1 MVVLCCALLSLI
13 GGVSAM
19 AASSRFHLQQDDV
32 EEYDTDTERKFDYA
46 NAFLAGF
53 RSQET
58 LPSATNCT
66 KYLEQSILL
75 YNTTYMQWQDEEVA
89 AELTRQDY
97 IFNTTE
103 WISYSLAPS
112 SLYCFMSSLE
122 GYSWYMHKRSQ
133 FEAFGD
139 VFAAWL

>member
-1 MVVLCCALLSLI
+1 
-13 GGVSAM
+13 M
-19 AASSRFHLQQDDV
+19 AASSRFHLQQDDG
-32 EEYDTDTERKFDYA
+32 EEYDTDTERKFDYT

-103 WISYSLAPS
+103 WISY
-112 SLYCFMSSLE
+112 
-122 GYSWYMHKRSQ
+122 
-133 FEAFGD
+133 
-139 VFAAWL
+139 